1 MPPMKFPG
9 IGRLLLLLL
18 VSPSFP
24 PVVLVLLL
32 AVVVL
37 LELERLVVDDDAAEE
52 AEPDDAVREFA
63 RFFGISHVANLT
75 KKYNWITVVYCS
87 LSLSDDGD

>member
-32 AVVVL
+32 LLVL

-63 RFFGISHVANLT
+63 RFFGIFHVANLT
-75 KKYNWITVVYCS
+75 KKLYCS